1 MYNKVNIFREEA
13 EEESKG
19 PCRWRDA
26 NGAVLFFCNK
36 NCRRIP
42 DSKRYSKFLNICLKY
57 IYT

>member
-26 NGAVLFFCNK
+26 NGAVLFFATKTAGVFLTRK
-36 NCRRIP
+36 NIRN
-42 DSKRYSKFLNICLKY
+42 S
-57 IYT
+57 